1 MTTTFPPPALSL
13 VAFKGHP
20 ATGKSVLAEALAR
33 RLCWPL
39 VDKDDVKDHL
49 LHLPGCNE
57 LAYAIMWQIA
67 GTQLAL
73 GLSVIAVSPLSYPQ
87 EYEQAAALVARHAAR
102 LLVVETVVGEAEWR
116 RRLEAGDARGSA
128 HKIRSWETMQAQL
141 RRYDDSWRY
150 PIDPAQ
156 HLRLDTNRSLDELV
170 AAVLARL
177 GPA

>member
-1 MTTTFPPPALSL
+1 VSTSLSSLPSL

-33 RLCWPL
+33 RLRWPL
-39 VDKDDVKDHL
+39 IDKDDVKDHL
-49 LHLPGCNE
+49 LHLPDANE

-73 GLSVIAVSPLSYPQ
+73 GLSALAVSPLSYPQ
-87 EYEQAAALVARHAAR
+87 EYEQAAALAVRHNAR
-102 LLVVETVVGEAEWR
+102 LLVVETVVEEAEWR
-116 RRLEAGDARGSA
+116 RRLAAGDAAGSA
-128 HKIRSWETMQAQL
+128 HKIRSWETMQEQL
-141 RRYDDSWRY
+141 RRYGDSWRY

-156 HLRLDTNRSLDELV
+156 HLRLDTARPLDELV

-177 GPA
+177 GPV

>member
-1 MTTTFPPPALSL
+1 MIASLSLTTSGDFVSSDSFAIIGLFVYTFSLVCLSCLTYFSTFPPFL

-33 RLCWPL
+33 RLHWPL

-73 GLSVIAVSPLSYPQ
+73 GTTPSPYP
-87 EYEQAAALVARHAAR
+87 RSPTPR
-102 LLVVETVVGEAEWR
+102 NTSR
-116 RRLEAGDARGSA
+116 R
-128 HKIRSWETMQAQL
+128 
-141 RRYDDSWRY
+141 
-150 PIDPAQ
+150 
-156 HLRLDTNRSLDELV
+156 
-170 AAVLARL
+170 
-177 GPA
+177 